1 MLKKERTRA
10 CGYTGSKR
18 AQVIKGQELSAK
30 FSPKYYWLGATL
42 PLASLQLRG
51 FIMISSLKKLNV
63 IQPKVKVTLLAD
75 LSSVKAQI
83 TIESQ
88 DLIRLIK
95 PRELMSKRVQL
106 QLELRF
112 ITREVECLPLNRVDD
127 GSTLSS
133 YFGKA
138 IKWMKSTTGILKL
151 IKPLQRIDKASLLNG
166 ISAT

>member
-1 MLKKERTRA
+1 
-10 CGYTGSKR
+10 
-18 AQVIKGQELSAK
+18 
-30 FSPKYYWLGATL
+30 
-42 PLASLQLRG
+42 
-51 FIMISSLKKLNV
+51 MISSLKKMKV

-112 ITREVECLPLNRVDD
+112 ITKEVECLPLNRVDD
-127 GSTLSS
+127 SSTLSS

-138 IKWMKSTTGILKL
+138 IKWMKSPTGILKL